1 MNDVRFF
8 KCNTCGKIIELITK
22 ENNIPT
28 ICCGQPMVELK
39 ANTTDGALEK
49 HVPVVEIKDN
59 VVNVQVGSTIHPMTK
74 EHLISFIV
82 VVTDKN
88 IYRKDLTYLDEP
100 KASFVLN
107 NEKVLKVYE
116 YCNLHGLW
124 VKEL

>member
-39 ANTTDGALEK
+39 ANTIDAALEK
-49 HVPVVEIKDN
+49 HVPVVEITDN